1 MFQFFSRKKFLIDY
15 LDGFIDIHNH
25 ILPGIDDGAKTVE
38 DSIALIKAFKE
49 FGVTHFIATPHIM
62 HNYYPNTEETIS
74 NALSQVQH
82 ALIIHDLQQISVEAA
97 AEHMIDDNFE
107 YLLETESAMAMR
119 KEYLL
124 VEMSYLQPPI
134 NFEEAIIKTASKGF
148 YPILAHPERYG
159 FLHNRMR
166 KYTEYKEHGILFQMN
181 LLSLGEYYGKE
192 VPKVANEL
200 LQEGLIDFLASDV
213 HNLSQLDSLKKLTLS
228 KKTVEQLL
236 PLINNT
242 IATFLPRTGVKVA
255 G

>member
-25 ILPGIDDGAKTVE
+25 ILPGIDDGAKTVD
-38 DSIALIKAFKE
+38 DSIALIKAFEE
-49 FGVTHFIATPHIM
+49 FGVTRFIATPHIM
-62 HNYYPNTEETIS
+62 HNYYPNTKETIS
-74 NALSQVQH
+74 KALSQVQH
-82 ALIIHDLQQISVEAA
+82 ALISNDLKHISIEAA

-107 YLLETESAMAMR
+107 HLLETASVMPMR
-119 KEYLL
+119 TAYLL

-134 NFEEAIIKTASKGF
+134 NFEEAIIKTASNGF

-166 KYTEYKEHGILFQMN
+166 KYTDYKEQGILFQMN
-181 LLSLGEYYGKE
+181 LLSLGDYYGKE

-200 LQEGLIDFLASDV
+200 LQEDLIDFLASDV
-213 HNLSQLDSLKKLTLS
+213 HNLGQLDSLKKLTLS
-228 KKTVEQLL
+228 RKMVEQLL

-242 IATFLPRTGVKVA
+242 IATFY
-255 G
+255 

>member
-1 MFQFFSRKKFLIDY
+1 MLQFFSRKKFLIDY

-25 ILPGIDDGAKTVE
+25 ILPGIDDGAKTVD
-38 DSIALIKAFKE
+38 DSIALIKAFEE

-62 HNYYPNTEETIS
+62 NNYYPNDRETIS
-74 NALSQVQH
+74 KALSELQH
-82 ALIIHDLQQISVEAA
+82 ALLTHNLKHISIEAA

-107 YLLETESAMAMR
+107 HLLETGTSMPMR
-119 KEYLL
+119 EGYLL

-134 NFEEAIIKTASKGF
+134 NFEEAIVKTASKGF
-148 YPILAHPERYG
+148 FPILAHPERYG

-181 LLSLGEYYGKE
+181 LLSLGEYYGTE

-213 HNLSQLDSLKKLTLS
+213 HNLDQLNSLKKLTVS
-228 KKTVEQLL
+228 KKAVEQLL

-242 IATFLPRTGVKVA
+242 IATFY
-255 G
+255 

>member
-1 MFQFFSRKKFLIDY
+1 MQFFSRKKFLIDY

-25 ILPGIDDGAKTVE
+25 ILPGIDDGAKTVD
-38 DSIALIKAFKE
+38 DSIALIKAFEE
-49 FGVTHFIATPHIM
+49 FGVTRFIATPHIM
-62 HNYYPNTEETIS
+62 HNYYPNTKETID
-74 NALSQVQH
+74 NALSQVQQ
-82 ALIIHDLQQISVEAA
+82 AMIIHDKKHISIDAA

-107 YLLETESAMAMR
+107 HLLETGSVMPIRTA
-119 KEYLL
+119 YLL

-134 NFEEAIIKTASKGF
+134 NFEEAIIKTASNGF

-166 KYTEYKEHGILFQMN
+166 KYTEYKEQGILFQMN

-213 HNLSQLDSLKKLTLS
+213 HNLGQLDSLKKLTLS
-228 KKTVEQLL
+228 RKVVEQLL

-242 IATFLPRTGVKVA
+242 IATFY
-255 G
+255 